1 MANLSKIKREQLLSK
16 IENLKKNL
24 KDPNDIESLNTI
36 NEIQKEIQNK
46 KYGLVWEEHSEK
58 VDEMLVDNIPVFTED
73 KSKQIVSDPNLLYNF
88 LIEGDNL
95 HALKLLEKTHKGK
108 IDVIYI
114 DPPYNTGNKDFM
126 YDDNYVD
133 KDDKYRHSKW
143 ASFLYER
150 IKIAKTLLSK
160 NGTMFISID
169 DNEHHVLKQIC
180 DSIFSENLFLTTIGW
195 EKRTKCQNTKTAK
208 FMLQPKIEYILV
220 YKNSTRRKEFN
231 CHVIGKKDYPLND
244 EKGEY
249 RIEEIGQMSYSGIRG
264 RNSMIFPIL
273 GIDPNEGNQWKLGKD
288 TIDYLLGRGDIFL
301 KNNKVF
307 RKVRPYDES
316 VEKIKPFWAFFSA
329 EQYGT
334 AESAKTYLG
343 KILNKKDH
351 GFETVKP
358 VEMIKE
364 LLFQS
369 TSKSSII
376 LDFFAGSGT
385 TAESVEELNFEDG
398 GNRKFILCTNN
409 DGGICS
415 DVTYPRISTIIKGL
429 RPDKT
434 KFSNGIPAN
443 LKYYKTDFIPKNS
456 NQNQSVSSTT
466 TINPISGAS
475 EVTLCDKLQDH
486 ISELV
491 QLETHHNI
499 DDEYYKMVLDDTV
512 LSNLITNINKYPNL
526 KEIYIS
532 STILLD
538 SNQKQI
544 LLSKNIKVSEI
555 PNYYFSNE
563 LKENGELW

>member
-1 MANLSKIKREQLLSK
+1 
-16 IENLKKNL
+16 
-24 KDPNDIESLNTI
+24 
-36 NEIQKEIQNK
+36 
-46 KYGLVWEEHSEK
+46 
-58 VDEMLVDNIPVFTED
+58 
-73 KSKQIVSDPNLLYNF
+73 
-88 LIEGDNL
+88 
-95 HALKLLEKTHKGK
+95 
-108 IDVIYI
+108 
-114 DPPYNTGNKDFM
+114 
-126 YDDNYVD
+126 
-133 KDDKYRHSKW
+133 
-143 ASFLYER
+143 
-150 IKIAKTLLSK
+150 
-160 NGTMFISID
+160 
-169 DNEHHVLKQIC
+169 
-180 DSIFSENLFLTTIGW
+180 
-195 EKRTKCQNTKTAK
+195 
-208 FMLQPKIEYILV
+208 
-220 YKNSTRRKEFN
+220 
-231 CHVIGKKDYPLND
+231 
-244 EKGEY
+244 
-249 RIEEIGQMSYSGIRG
+249 
-264 RNSMIFPIL
+264 
-273 GIDPNEGNQWKLGKD
+273 
-288 TIDYLLGRGDIFL
+288 
-301 KNNKVF
+301 
-307 RKVRPYDES
+307 
-316 VEKIKPFWAFFSA
+316 
-329 EQYGT
+329 
-334 AESAKTYLG
+334 
-343 KILNKKDH
+343 
-351 GFETVKP
+351 
-358 VEMIKE
+358 MIKE

-544 LLSKNIKVSEI
+544 LLSKNIKISEI
-555 PNYYFSNE
+555 PDYYFSNE